1 MAGYIGV
8 RAKKRKRNLIF
19 IISSIFLLIIFF
31 YILPKIKL
39 NDNLPSNSLLPLEN
53 EINSVSIDTT
63 IEELELQIFDK
74 QQKILFRNKEIE
86 KLKKEIKIVN
96 DKNKDLL
103 TLSESLK
110 LEVNKEGN
118 SFKKE
123 NANLSIQLKKINM
136 EVKELSKIIEDFKNE
151 RKLLVKKI
159 NGLDIKNKKL
169 KKNNEF
175 FLNENEKF
183 LIEIGNLKKMLD
195 ELQRKII
202 EQDLIIKS
210 LKKSPHG

>member
-1 MAGYIGV
+1 M
-8 RAKKRKRNLIF
+8 
-19 IISSIFLLIIFF
+19 LIIFF

-118 SFKKE
+118 SF
-123 NANLSIQLKKINM
+123 
-136 EVKELSKIIEDFKNE
+136 
-151 RKLLVKKI
+151 
-159 NGLDIKNKKL
+159 GNK
-169 KKNNEF
+169 
-175 FLNENEKF
+175 
-183 LIEIGNLKKMLD
+183 
-195 ELQRKII
+195 
-202 EQDLIIKS
+202 
-210 LKKSPHG
+210 

>member
-169 KKNNEF
+169 KK
-175 FLNENEKF
+175 K
-183 LIEIGNLKKMLD
+183 
-195 ELQRKII
+195 Q
-202 EQDLIIKS
+202 
-210 LKKSPHG
+210 